1 MQPHR
6 RANALKGIAVG
17 LASIVMSWG
26 GATAT
31 AQEKLILRLDFTP
44 AGTHAAPHLANQKG
58 WFKEQG
64 LEVDVQDGR
73 GSINSIQLVGAGQAD
88 FGWVALGSM
97 AMAREQ
103 GMNVKGV
110 AGIFR
115 KGDLAIMVDE
125 KSNVR
130 TPKDLAG
137 KKLVLF
143 TGSPWMPF
151 LDYFFK
157 NAGMSRSDVNIV
169 FVDPTAMFPNYA
181 SGQSDAVASL
191 GPFALPIINVN
202 RPSRQILAAD
212 YGIAFPAHG
221 ILVRE
226 ELIAKRPETVQKFVT
241 TVLRAWN
248 YVLAGK
254 EDEGVDAV
262 IAARSNAKLD
272 RNVLRQQL
280 ELYRAHI
287 DTPHTKGKPLGWQ
300 TDEDWTAAI
309 KTMEA
314 AGVIKGPR
322 KPSDYYTNQFI
333 KEHRANALDRRQ
345 ARRRAHA

>member
-1 MQPHR
+1 MHPEHR
-6 RANALKGIAVG
+6 RGVARRTASVLAAAALA
-17 LASIVMSWG
+17 L
-26 GATAT
+26 GAAGVV
-31 AQEKLILRLDFTP
+31 AQEKISLRLDFSP
-44 AGTHAAPHLANQKG
+44 AGSHAAPHLAVQKG

-103 GMNVKGV
+103 GMTLKGV

-115 KGDLAIMVDE
+115 KADLSIMVDE
-125 KSNVR
+125 KSNIR

-143 TGSPWMPF
+143 TASPWMPF

-157 NAGMSRSDVNIV
+157 NAGMTRNDVQIV

-212 YGIAFPAHG
+212 YGVAFPAHG
-221 ILVRE
+221 ILTRE
-226 ELIAKRPETVQKFVT
+226 EMIAKRPETVQKFT
-241 TVLRAWN
+241 STILRAWN
-248 YVLAGK
+248 YILAGK

-262 IAARSNAKLD
+262 MAARPNAKLD

-280 ELYRAHI
+280 ELYKAHI
-287 DTPHTKGKPLGWQ
+287 ETPATKGRPLGWQ
-300 TDEDWTAAI
+300 SDEDWAAAI

-314 AGVIKGPR
+314 AGVIKPGR
-322 KPSDYYTNQFI
+322 KPAEYYTNQFI
-333 KEHRANALDRRQ
+333 K
-345 ARRRAHA
+345 

>member
-1 MQPHR
+1 MKPISR
-6 RANALKGIAVG
+6 VG
-17 LASIVMSWG
+17 LLQRVAGGFAALTVACASGI
-26 GATAT
+26 AT

-58 WFKEQG
+58 WYKEQG

-103 GMNVKGV
+103 GMTVKGV

-125 KSNVR
+125 KSNIR

-143 TGSPWMPF
+143 TASPWMPF
-151 LDYFFK
+151 LDHFFK

-169 FVDPTAMFPNYA
+169 FVDPTAMFSNYA

-202 RPSRQILAAD
+202 RQSRQILAAD

-226 ELIAKRPETVQKFVT
+226 ELIAKRPETVQKFVSVT
-241 TVLRAWN
+241 LRAWN
-248 YVLAGK
+248 YILAGR
-254 EDEGVDAV
+254 EEEGVDAV
-262 IAARSNAKLD
+262 MAARANAKLN
-272 RNVLRQQL
+272 RTVLRQQL
-280 ELYRAHI
+280 DLYRAHI
-287 DTPHTKGKPLGWQ
+287 ETEHTKGKPLGWQ
-300 TDEDWTAAI
+300 TDEDWAAAI
-309 KTMEA
+309 KTLDA
-314 AGVIKGPR
+314 AGILKGPR

-333 KEHRANALDRRQ
+333 K
-345 ARRRAHA
+345 